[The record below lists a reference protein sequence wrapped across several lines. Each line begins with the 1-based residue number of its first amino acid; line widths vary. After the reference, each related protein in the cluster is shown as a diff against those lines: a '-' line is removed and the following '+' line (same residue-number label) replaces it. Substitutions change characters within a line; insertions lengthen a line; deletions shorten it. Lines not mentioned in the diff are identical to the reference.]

1 MKFFAATSLSLL
13 ISSAH
18 TFTAPRPSTV
28 KRSVSLYAAEG
39 EEKAVAMVSGED
51 LELLLQNME
60 QPLVVDAYA
69 TWWYVTKERRLQ
81 RNRQASTIRIANAHF
96 LVLVFRPHS
105 AQENDILSQFSLFRP
120 HSGPCLLMAPEFE
133 QAAQELKGKVKF
145 VKLDTDQEEEMAS
158 RLNIMGLP
166 TLLFLDKYQD
176 DENPDARA
184 VLKGRI
190 EGAMQKKSILDLVEH
205 YFFDGPAPQLF

>member
-1 MKFFAATSLSLL
+1 
-13 ISSAH
+13 
-18 TFTAPRPSTV
+18 
-28 KRSVSLYAAEG
+28 
-39 EEKAVAMVSGED
+39 
-51 LELLLQNME
+51 
-60 QPLVVDAYA
+60 
-69 TWWYVTKERRLQ
+69 
-81 RNRQASTIRIANAHF
+81 
-96 LVLVFRPHS
+96 
-105 AQENDILSQFSLFRP
+105 
-120 HSGPCLLMAPEFE
+120 MAPEFE

-166 TLLFLDKYQD
+166 TLLFLDKYQGD
-176 DENPDARA
+176 DNPDARA